1 MRTPLRRRQA
11 RSLGVAGFGLLL
23 ALTSLGCGGVGDV
36 SGKVTYD
43 GKAVTNG
50 TVVVYASDGRPIHAD
65 IQKDGTYV
73 APAVATGE
81 AKFTVHSPDPTVPQ
95 QDLKKRGG
103 GGDSERKPEDAK
115 TTRPS
120 VGGKKWFPIPE
131 KYGDPLQSGLS
142 LKVVRG
148 NNPFDIDLK

>member
-1 MRTPLRRRQA
+1 
-11 RSLGVAGFGLLL
+11 VAGFGLLL
-23 ALTSLGCGGVGDV
+23 ALTGVGCGGVGNV

-43 GKAVTNG
+43 GKAVTYG
-50 TVVVYASDGRPIHAD
+50 TVVVYASDGRPVYAE
-65 IQKDGTYV
+65 IQKDGTYD
-73 APAVATGE
+73 AQNVATGE
-81 AKFTVHSPDPTVPQ
+81 TKFTVHSPDPSIPQ

-103 GGDSERKPEDAK
+103 GDSDRKPEDPKPTPA
-115 TTRPS
+115 
-120 VGGKKWFPIPE
+120 GKKWFPIPG